1 MVDIPESSTYLV
13 ALYAQP
19 EISLSTIQPVCT
31 TTTPQNTTHNH
42 HNHHNQSIEDQSNTY
57 TLAGLEVNL

>member
-1 MVDIPESSTYLV
+1 MDIPESSTYLV

-19 EISLSTIQPVCT
+19 EVSLSTIQQPVC

-42 HNHHNQSIEDQSNTY
+42 HNHHN
-57 TLAGLEVNL
+57 